1 MPRGFIS
8 TTAAD
13 KRDLIIYFIHS
24 PVKKVFD
31 AEIRVLE
38 KFAADWARGER
49 DVNGKLPYENMQS
62 CDCIIVKANSHV
74 SNQSPEEPSHITI
87 AKNVPTMHHGLPVPL
102 LQLDIL
108 ILRPRKQT
116 DQPNII
122 NYSAPSSASDVRLLP
137 HGSVIC
143 KQTITQEVAPDDL
156 EILVADIEND
166 DLGYDVSVIPDLKGS
181 ESIVFSERFV
191 IDCNKVCDDA
201 SAARTARGSA
211 PGGSPKAR
219 REEV

>member
-1 MPRGFIS
+1 
-8 TTAAD
+8 
-13 KRDLIIYFIHS
+13 
-24 PVKKVFD
+24 
-31 AEIRVLE
+31 
-38 KFAADWARGER
+38 
-49 DVNGKLPYENMQS
+49 
-62 CDCIIVKANSHV
+62 ANSHV

-108 ILRPRKQT
+108 ILRPRKET

-166 DLGYDVSVIPDLKGS
+166 NLGYDVSVIPDLKGS

-191 IDCNKVCDDA
+191 IDSNKVCDDA

>member
-1 MPRGFIS
+1 MSPTSR
-8 TTAAD
+8 
-13 KRDLIIYFIHS
+13 LILCAKSDYIHEL
-24 PVKKVFD
+24 VLIFD
-31 AEIRVLE
+31 AEIRGLE
-38 KFAADWARGER
+38 NFAADWARGER

-166 DLGYDVSVIPDLKGS
+166 DLGYDVSVIPDLK
-181 ESIVFSERFV
+181 
-191 IDCNKVCDDA
+191 A
-201 SAARTARGSA
+201 
-211 PGGSPKAR
+211 
-219 REEV
+219 

>member
-62 CDCIIVKANSHV
+62 CDCIVVKANSHV
-74 SNQSPEEPSHITI
+74 SNQSPEELSHITI

-166 DLGYDVSVIPDLKGS
+166 DLGYDVSVIPDLKRS

-191 IDCNKVCDDA
+191 IDSNKVCDDA

>member
-13 KRDLIIYFIHS
+13 KRDLIIYFTHS

-49 DVNGKLPYENMQS
+49 
-62 CDCIIVKANSHV
+62 
-74 SNQSPEEPSHITI
+74 
-87 AKNVPTMHHGLPVPL
+87 
-102 LQLDIL
+102 
-108 ILRPRKQT
+108 
-116 DQPNII
+116 
-122 NYSAPSSASDVRLLP
+122 
-137 HGSVIC
+137 
-143 KQTITQEVAPDDL
+143 TQEVAPDDP

-191 IDCNKVCDDA
+191 IDSNKVCDDA

-211 PGGSPKAR
+211 PGGSPKAT